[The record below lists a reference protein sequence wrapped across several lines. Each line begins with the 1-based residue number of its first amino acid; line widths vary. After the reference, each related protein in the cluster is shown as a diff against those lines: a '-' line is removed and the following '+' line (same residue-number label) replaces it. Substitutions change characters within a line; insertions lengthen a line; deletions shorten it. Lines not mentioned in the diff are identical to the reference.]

1 MGFTVCLKSQAPCFV
16 QQYCCASYLWLLWP
30 PLMSTRM
37 SLLRKPLMRPSS
49 WGMGVLDSV
58 MFDNFHEDAAK
69 VCYWNDWA
77 ARDGR
82 ARIERTF
89 NHGRMSKQKKT
100 LGIPNGRWYC
110 CYKQEALETLG
121 HELDH

>member
-1 MGFTVCLKSQAPCFV
+1 MGIHSLSEVSSTMIRSAVLLCLVSVAIVAAVNVNTDELAQKAIDE
-16 QQYCCASYLWLLWP
+16 ALKL
-30 PLMSTRM
+30 
-37 SLLRKPLMRPSS
+37 
-49 WGMGVLDSV
+49 GMGVLDSV

-100 LGIPNGRWYC
+100 LGIPTVAGTAATSRR
-110 CYKQEALETLG
+110 LLR
-121 HELDH
+121 LL